1 MKIVVASQ
9 EHLTIIHQLSHSI
22 WPVAYKDVI
31 SEGQID
37 YMLEMMYSLES
48 LEEQLQNNKVFI
60 LAEEANEFVGFASYE
75 LNFDGFQKTKI
86 HKLYVLPQTQ
96 GKGVGKQL
104 VDYITKIASENHNT
118 FLQLA
123 VNKNNKAKEFYVKIG
138 FEIAYEAVFDIGSGY
153 VMDDYIMEKKL
164 VVTV

>member
-1 MKIVVASQ
+1 MNPVVATK
-9 EHLTIIHQLSHSI
+9 EHLPIIHQLSHSI
-22 WPVAYKDVI
+22 WPVAYKNVI

-86 HKLYVLPQTQ
+86 HKLYVLPETQ

-104 VDYITKIASENHNT
+104 VDYIAEIASKNQNT

-123 VNKNNKAKEFYVKIG
+123 VNKNNKAKDFYVKIG
-138 FEIAYEAVFDIGSGY
+138 FEIAYEAVFDIGNGF
-153 VMDDYIMEKKL
+153 VMDDYIMEKRL
-164 VVTV
+164 

>member
-1 MKIVVASQ
+1 MKIVVATK
-9 EHLTIIHQLSHSI
+9 EHLPILHQLSHSI

-37 YMLEMMYSLES
+37 YMLNMMYSLES

-60 LAEEANEFVGFASYE
+60 LAEDDYEFVGFASYE

-104 VDYITKIASENHNT
+104 VDYITDIASKNKNE

-123 VNKNNKAKEFYVKIG
+123 VNKNNKAKDFYVKIG
-138 FEIAYEAVFDIGSGY
+138 FQIAHEAVFDIGNGY

-164 VVTV
+164 